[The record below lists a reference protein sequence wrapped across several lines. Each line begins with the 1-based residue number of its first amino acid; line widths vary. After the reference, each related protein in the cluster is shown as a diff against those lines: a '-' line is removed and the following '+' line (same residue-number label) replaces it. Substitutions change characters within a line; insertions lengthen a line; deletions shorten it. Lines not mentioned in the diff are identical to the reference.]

1 MIDNTKK
8 TFLNMRVLQE
18 ALKDISFLEEI
29 LRILLFDESLTL
41 VKCEEDKL
49 ISIEGNIVFSYDFVA
64 FGKERG
70 IYGIC
75 LLDCYEKEMRDDFL
89 FLHGLLR
96 NAYDKEN
103 RRDDI
108 YTLCF
113 CKGEEE
119 KRQSYYIPE
128 IDLIE
133 MFGKYEFI
141 DKGIRFFVFQKIA
154 KPASMLES
162 VMNDFACEEISDIR
176 NEFIREKLEWTL
188 WELKY
193 RK

>member
-8 TFLNMRVLQE
+8 TFLNMRVFQE

-41 VKCEEDKL
+41 VKCEEEKL

-113 CKGEEE
+113 CKGEKE

-141 DKGIRFFVFQKIA
+141 DKGIRFFVFQKTA